1 MKKRPKRL
9 IAFLMAAVMALNLL
23 AAPGQAMETN
33 GNAEAAET
41 TTAQAGQE
49 EESLLSYPAAKTLPT
64 LTGNQAK
71 DTAAIA
77 LSQVGYKSS
86 QGTVYG
92 KWWTSVTNWG
102 VDYTSLSWCSMFAC
116 WCAYQAGAGLNV
128 AYDKNS
134 ALVANLSSF
143 YQKKGQYITV
153 GSSSAPKAGD
163 FLFFEPLSGSS
174 GHVGIVTGYNS
185 TTKVISFVSG
195 NSGLY
200 PGQVKAGTVKWKKGE
215 KYGSQQV
222 LGVGRP
228 KYVDKSA
235 IAAPGEQVVSDGE
248 YHIVSAKNDNQT
260 LSVAGASKTS
270 GANVEVAAAL
280 EDSKQV
286 FSVKWLGN
294 GYYTLTSKRSGMNL
308 EAEGG
313 GTTAGTNVRQAKAA
327 NANRQKWV
335 IQDAGNGYFYI
346 ICKCSSL
353 YLSSSNGN
361 AQTDKTKNTAQK
373 WKFVAWGGSTGKTLK
388 AGTYHMVTALDTTK
402 SVNVEEMSTKDG
414 ANVLLGKSKGLSGQA
429 VKVSYLGN
437 GYYTLTNVG
446 SQLCFSTAG
455 SLAKSNVQ
463 QTALTGEDSQQ
474 WILKEAGDGSYYVI
488 SKASGLALDTAG
500 GKSLSGTNVQVHL
513 ALGVK
518 RERWRFLKVNQITV
532 SNFVK
537 RANGKAM
544 TFSLKAKAKG
554 GTLKYTSDNQK
565 ITVKNGKVTVQKN
578 YSGQATITL
587 KTAGS
592 SAYAPLTASVTV
604 RVKPKLSAVTA
615 AASDKAGVLRV
626 HWKKNATGGGYM
638 VQCSTDKNFK
648 ENVHT
653 KTFSVNTK
661 TSAVFKNLPKGTY
674 YIRMGALPSSGKY
687 TEGQNSGWTVY
698 EKHVKVKAE
707 EAAQEKE

>member
-1 MKKRPKRL
+1 MKKAPKRL
-9 IAFLMAAVMALNLL
+9 ISFLLAAMMALNLL
-23 AAPGQAMETN
+23 TAPGQAVETN
-33 GNAEAAET
+33 GNAEAVET

-49 EESLLSYPAAKTLPT
+49 EESLLSYPAAKALPT
-64 LTGNQAK
+64 LTGNQAR

-86 QGTVYG
+86 KGTVYG
-92 KWWTSVTNWG
+92 KWWTNVTNWG
-102 VDYTSLSWCSMFAC
+102 VDYTSLNWCAMFAC
-116 WCAYQAGAGLNV
+116 WCANQAGAGLNV

-134 ALVANLSSF
+134 ALVSNLSSF
-143 YQKKGQYITV
+143 YQKKGQYTKV
-153 GSSSAPKAGD
+153 GSASVPKAGD

-200 PGQVKAGTVKWKKGE
+200 PGQVKTGTVKWKKGE

-222 LGVGRP
+222 LGFGRP
-228 KYVDKSA
+228 KYADKSS
-235 IAAPGEQVVSDGE
+235 IAAPGQQVVSDGE
-248 YHIVSAKNDNQT
+248 YHIVCAKDAAQT

-286 FSVKWLGN
+286 FTVKWLGN

-313 GTTAGTNVRQAKAA
+313 GTAAGTNVRQAKAGS
-327 NANRQKWV
+327 ANRQQWV
-335 IQDAGNGYFYI
+335 IQDAGNGYFYV

-353 YLSSSNGN
+353 YLSASNGN
-361 AQTDKTKNTAQK
+361 AQTDKVKNAAQK

-388 AGTYHMVTALDTTK
+388 AGTYHMVSALDTTK
-402 SVNVEEMSTKDG
+402 SVNVEGMSKEAG
-414 ANVLLGKSKGLSGQA
+414 ANVLLGKSKGLSEQA

-437 GYYTLTNVG
+437 GYYTLTNAG
-446 SQLCFSTAG
+446 SQLCFSTVDT
-455 SLAKSNVQ
+455 LAKSNVQ
-463 QTALTGEDSQQ
+463 QEALTDGDHQQ

-518 RERWRFLKVNQITV
+518 RERWNFLKVNQITA
-532 SNFVK
+532 SDLTR
-537 RANGKAM
+537 RANGKTL
-544 TFSLKAKAKG
+544 TFSLKAKVKG
-554 GTLKYTSDNQK
+554 GTLKYTSSSRK
-565 ITVKNGKVTVQKN
+565 ITVKNGKITVQKN
-578 YSGQATITL
+578 YSGKATITL
-587 KTAGS
+587 STAGS
-592 SAYAPLTASVTV
+592 SAYAPLTTSVTV
-604 RVKPKLSAVTA
+604 RVKPKISVVTTA
-615 AASDKAGVLRV
+615 TSDKAGVLRV
-626 HWKKNATGGGYM
+626 HWKKNVTGGGYM

-648 ENVHT
+648 ENVRT
-653 KTFSVNTK
+653 KAFSVNTK

-698 EKHVKVKAE
+698 EKCVKVKA
-707 EAAQEKE
+707 QGNH